1 MNIQEFYK
9 NFSAL
14 KAIIYNTEFNSTK
27 DILIILNNGT
37 VRAKMTDIIFSYVT
51 PNSTTEKNPIFMA
64 FQDAIHEKARKIN
77 VDIDDYIIKNVIL
90 VQNATLDCGSIIKK
104 VDEILITI
112 DSINAF
118 TLI

>member
-1 MNIQEFYK
+1 MNIQEFYE

-14 KAIIYNTEFNSTK
+14 KAVIYNTKFNSEK
-27 DILIILNNGT
+27 NILIILNNGT
-37 VRAKMTDIIFSYVT
+37 VTAKMTDIIFSYVT
-51 PNSTTEKNPIFMA
+51 PNSATEKNPIFMA

-77 VDIDDYIIKNVIL
+77 VNIGDYIIKDVIL
-90 VQNATLDCGSIIKK
+90 VQNATLDCGNITRKIN
-104 VDEILITI
+104 EILITV

>member
-1 MNIQEFYK
+1 MNLKEFYE

-14 KAIIYNTEFNSTK
+14 KTIIYNTKSKTDK
-27 DILIILNNGT
+27 KILIILNTAT
-37 VRAKMTDIIFSYVT
+37 VIADINDIIFSYVT

-64 FQDAIHEKARKIN
+64 FQDAIHEKARETN
-77 VDIDDYIIKNVIL
+77 VNIGDYIIDNVIL
-90 VQNATLDCGSIIKK
+90 IQNATLDCGNINKK

-112 DSINAF
+112 DSITAF